1 MLASSSASSRL
12 PSVRAEAV
20 ERLRHSVRS
29 PLAGEGQDEGAF
41 EEWRSPEDIY
51 RSLMAARSE
60 ACDAFDA
67 HVVASIVAIAFSE
80 ADGDAK
86 LIAAVGL
93 DGDELSALL
102 AQFFPGA
109 NALAKLA
116 AGGVIE
122 RGADEECLLD
132 LLQRGATSRTPF
144 EARLAA
150 MIARR
155 AQQPNHLWQD
165 LGLTSRRDLSE
176 LMMRHFKPL
185 ARRNSRDMKWK
196 KFLYRMIC
204 ADASYALCTA
214 PSCSE
219 CDDFDVCFGEET
231 GESLLARNRR
241 SVEAV
246 G

>member
-1 MLASSSASSRL
+1 
-12 PSVRAEAV
+12 
-20 ERLRHSVRS
+20 
-29 PLAGEGQDEGAF
+29 
-41 EEWRSPEDIY
+41 
-51 RSLMAARSE
+51 MAARAD

-80 ADGDAK
+80 SDGQPGTLA
-86 LIAAVGL
+86 AAVGL
-93 DGDELSALL
+93 DGDELCELL

-109 NALAKLA
+109 NVLAKI
-116 AGGVIE
+116 AGGGAVE
-122 RGADEECLLD
+122 RGADEECLFD
-132 LLQRGATSRTPF
+132 LLQRGATSRTQF

-155 AQQPNHLWQD
+155 AQRPNHLWQD
-165 LGLTSRRDLSE
+165 LGLRDRRDLSE
-176 LMMRHFKPL
+176 LMTRHFKLL
-185 ARRNSRDMKWK
+185 AKRNSRDMKWK

-219 CDDFDVCFGEET
+219 CDDFDTCFGEET

-241 SVEAV
+241 PVEAV